1 MWFLEI
7 DKLLIIT
14 VVTLFAGFLRLS
26 DAKLRIKIPINY
38 ILPIIEIGVIFYIGK
53 RLAVFYLIY
62 IAVTYLLAMV
72 LLKSPK
78 YKKLLFPIFCLVA
91 SIPFFINRLP
101 ELGIELN
108 SIFIIIG
115 ISYSIFK
122 VIDTYYHVY
131 YSGELTNFPV
141 YINYILFLPVF
152 TAGPIHRYREFEK
165 SMKNPILLDMEV
177 VSYSVKRIIRGLFKK
192 LVVTEIL
199 FIGFNHLQTLD
210 LRWYISL
217 FIIVMSYAILFFDFS
232 GYSDVAI
239 AFGNLAGILVPEN
252 FKKPWAAPTMT
263 QFWRNW
269 HVTLSDFIRDH
280 IHVVVVKKRLTKI
293 QGGII
298 GFFTMV
304 TMALWHGFNIPYVI
318 AGIYLGVILFFE
330 NIFSLTTL
338 NRRTTNKI
346 YFALRCLLTNFLF
359 GLNTLVFTLPGKKV
373 IKVILGLFN
382 F

>member
-14 VVTLFAGFLRLS
+14 AVTLFAGLLRLS
-26 DAKLRIKIPINY
+26 NAKLGTKIPINY
-38 ILPIIEIGVIFYIGK
+38 ILPIIEIGVIFYISK

-62 IAVTYLLAMV
+62 IIITYFLSTI
-72 LLKSPK
+72 LLKSQR

-108 SIFIIIG
+108 NIFIIIG

-122 VIDTYYHVY
+122 VIDVYYHVY
-131 YSGELTNFPV
+131 YSGEPINLLV

-165 SMKNPILLDMEV
+165 SMQNPILLDMEV
-177 VSYSVKRIIRGLFKK
+177 MSYSVGRIIKGLFKK
-192 LVVTEIL
+192 LVVTELL

-210 LRWYISL
+210 LSWYVSL
-217 FIIVMSYAILFFDFS
+217 LIIATSYAVLFFDFS
-232 GYSDVAI
+232 GYSDIAI
-239 AFGNLAGILVPEN
+239 AFGALAGISVPEN

-280 IHVVVVKKRLTKI
+280 IHVVIVKKKFTKI
-293 QGGII
+293 QGGVI

-304 TMALWHGFNIPYVI
+304 TMALWHGFNVPYVI
-318 AGIYLGVILFFE
+318 AGVYLGMILFLE
-330 NIFSLTTL
+330 SIFSLTTL

-346 YFALRCLLTNFLF
+346 YFAFRCLLTNFLF
-359 GLNTLVFTLPGKKV
+359 GLNTLVFTLPRDRV

-382 F
+382 I

>member
-14 VVTLFAGFLRLS
+14 VVTLFTGFLRLS
-26 DAKLRIKIPINY
+26 NAKLGTKIPVDY
-38 ILPIIEIGVIFYIGK
+38 ILSIVEIGVIFYISK

-62 IAVTYLLAMV
+62 IIITYLLSMV
-72 LLKSPK
+72 LLKSSR

-91 SIPFFINRLP
+91 SSPFFINRLTD
-101 ELGIELN
+101 LGIVFDNL
-108 SIFIIIG
+108 FIIIG
-115 ISYSIFK
+115 ISYSVFK

-131 YSGELTNFPV
+131 YSGEPINPLI

-152 TAGPIHRYREFEK
+152 TAGPIHRYREFKK
-165 SMKNPILLDMEV
+165 SMENPILLDMEV
-177 VSYSVKRIIRGLFKK
+177 VSYSVGRIIKGLFKK

-199 FIGFNHLQTLD
+199 FIEFNHLQTLN

-217 FIIVMSYAILFFDFS
+217 LMIVMSYAVLFFDFS
-232 GYSDVAI
+232 GYSDIAI
-239 AFGNLAGILVPEN
+239 AFGALAGISVPEN

-280 IHVVVVKKRLTKI
+280 IHVVIVKKRFTKI

-304 TMALWHGFNIPYVI
+304 TMALWHGFNVPYVI
-318 AGIYLGVILFFE
+318 AGVYLGMILFFE
-330 NIFSLTTL
+330 SIFSLTTL

-346 YFALRCLLTNFLF
+346 YFAFRCLLTNFLF
-359 GLNTLVFTLPGKKV
+359 GLNTLVFTLPKDKV
-373 IKVILGLFN
+373 VKVILGLFN
-382 F
+382 I

>member
-14 VVTLFAGFLRLS
+14 VVTLFTGFLRLS
-26 DAKLRIKIPINY
+26 NAKLGTKIPVDY
-38 ILPIIEIGVIFYIGK
+38 ILSIVEIGVIFYISK

-62 IAVTYLLAMV
+62 IIITYLLSMV
-72 LLKSPK
+72 LLKSSR

-91 SIPFFINRLP
+91 SSPFFINRLTD
-101 ELGIELN
+101 LGIRFN
-108 SIFIIIG
+108 NIFIIIG

-131 YSGELTNFPV
+131 YSGEPINPLI

-152 TAGPIHRYREFEK
+152 TAGPIHRYREFKK
-165 SMKNPILLDMEV
+165 SMENPILLDMEV
-177 VSYSVKRIIRGLFKK
+177 VSHSVGRIIKGLFKK

-199 FIGFNHLQTLD
+199 FIEFNHLQTLN
-210 LRWYISL
+210 LCWYISL
-217 FIIVMSYAILFFDFS
+217 LIIVMSYAVLFFDFS
-232 GYSDVAI
+232 GYSDIAI
-239 AFGNLAGILVPEN
+239 AFGALAGISVPEN

-269 HVTLSDFIRDH
+269 HVTLSDFIKDH
-280 IHVVVVKKRLTKI
+280 IHVVIVKKRLTKI

-304 TMALWHGFNIPYVI
+304 TMALWHGFNVPYVI
-318 AGIYLGVILFFE
+318 AGVYLGMILFFE
-330 NIFSLTTL
+330 SIFSLTTL

-346 YFALRCLLTNFLF
+346 YFAFRCLLTNFLF
-359 GLNTLVFTLPGKKV
+359 GLNTLVFTLPKDKV
-373 IKVILGLFN
+373 VKVILGLFN
-382 F
+382 I

>member
-14 VVTLFAGFLRLS
+14 VVTLFTGFLRLS
-26 DAKLRIKIPINY
+26 NAKLGTKIPVDY
-38 ILPIIEIGVIFYIGK
+38 ILPIVEIGVIFYISK
-53 RLAVFYLIY
+53 RLAIFYLIY
-62 IAVTYLLAMV
+62 IIITYLLSMV
-72 LLKSPK
+72 LLKSPR

-91 SIPFFINRLP
+91 SSPFFINRLTD
-101 ELGIELN
+101 LGIRFN
-108 SIFIIIG
+108 NIFIIIG

-131 YSGELTNFPV
+131 YSGEPINPLI

-152 TAGPIHRYREFEK
+152 TAGPIHRYREFKK
-165 SMKNPILLDMEV
+165 SMENPILLDMEV
-177 VSYSVKRIIRGLFKK
+177 VSHSVGRIIKGLFKK

-199 FIGFNHLQTLD
+199 FIEFNHLQTLN

-217 FIIVMSYAILFFDFS
+217 LMIVMSYAVLFFDFS
-232 GYSDVAI
+232 GYSDIAI
-239 AFGNLAGILVPEN
+239 AFGALAGISVPEN

-280 IHVVVVKKRLTKI
+280 IHVVIVKKRFTKI

-304 TMALWHGFNIPYVI
+304 TMALWHGFNVPYVI
-318 AGIYLGVILFFE
+318 AGVYLGMILFFE
-330 NIFSLTTL
+330 SIFSLTTL

-346 YFALRCLLTNFLF
+346 YFAFRCLLTNFLF
-359 GLNTLVFTLPGKKV
+359 GLNTLVFTLPKDKV
-373 IKVILGLFN
+373 VKVILGLFN
-382 F
+382 I